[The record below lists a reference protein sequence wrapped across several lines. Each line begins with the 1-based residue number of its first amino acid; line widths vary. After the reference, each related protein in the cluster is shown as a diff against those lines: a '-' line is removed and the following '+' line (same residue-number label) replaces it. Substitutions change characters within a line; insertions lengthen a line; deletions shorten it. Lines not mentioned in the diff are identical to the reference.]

1 MAHPLFKNFLGRV
14 IFLSVWIA
22 ISVIHA
28 ATFHFVYSVPAH
40 LALVDSIIWNTF
52 FAVLS
57 IGLWFWVRMSDIE
70 TSKPLSIFINHLG
83 AASLSIVVIVYLHRY
98 ILQNML
104 IEVDV
109 YPQHFEQLESSRYVV
124 GFFYYLLIALVYYL
138 VFYIISFREKM
149 LREAELKT
157 LVKEAELTWLKLQ
170 INPHFLFNSLNSIS
184 SLTITAPDKAQ
195 EMLNGLSELLRYSLK
210 QSPNSMVSL
219 SDEVENC
226 KKYLAIEQVR
236 FGDRLKYNFDY
247 SNEALQIFVPSMVL
261 QPLFENA
268 IKHSVAQTD
277 STSII
282 TAQFTQTSVGVC
294 VSIINSLPET
304 PASSI
309 GTGVGLENI
318 KRRLQLMY
326 GTATLLNVDK
336 SYNKFTV
343 TIDFPDK
350 ILS

>member
-1 MAHPLFKNFLGRV
+1 
-14 IFLSVWIA
+14 
-22 ISVIHA
+22 
-28 ATFHFVYSVPAH
+28 
-40 LALVDSIIWNTF
+40 
-52 FAVLS
+52 
-57 IGLWFWVRMSDIE
+57 
-70 TSKPLSIFINHLG
+70 
-83 AASLSIVVIVYLHRY
+83 
-98 ILQNML
+98 
-104 IEVDV
+104 
-109 YPQHFEQLESSRYVV
+109 
-124 GFFYYLLIALVYYL
+124 
-138 VFYIISFREKM
+138 M

-195 EMLNGLSELLRYSLK
+195 EMINRLSELLRYSLK

-247 SNEALQIFVPSMVL
+247 SNEALQILVPSMVL

-268 IKHSVAQTD
+268 VKHSVAQTD

-326 GTATLLNVDK
+326 GTATLLNVNK
-336 SYNKFTV
+336 SIDKFTV
-343 TIDFPDK
+343 TIEFPDK